1 MKAILFCS
9 ALALVGAGCK
19 KGSSASSCAD
29 AINKG
34 VDTMMAAGAKRMEGA
49 PPEMKAK
56 MDEMAVKLK
65 GVITNRCTEDK
76 WPADVIDCYSKA
88 QKRTDLRDC
97 RNKLPA
103 DQQAKLQSEETSVML
118 GAGFGGMRPHGDMG
132 SGMAGSGMA
141 GSGMTPPA
149 NPDGSGMAPPVGSN
163 AAPTGTTN
171 GSANPPPMGS
181 ATK

>member
-9 ALALVGAGCK
+9 ALALVGFGCK

-49 PPEMKAK
+49 PPDMKAK
-56 MDEMAVKLK
+56 MDETAVKLK

-76 WPADVIDCYSKA
+76 WPAEVIDCYSKA

-97 RNKLPA
+97 RNKLPE
-103 DQQAKLQSEETSVML
+103 DQQQKLQSEEQAVML

-132 SGMAGSGMA
+132 GTGMADH
-141 GSGMTPPA
+141 PPMGTA
-149 NPDGSGMAPPVGSN
+149 VPTAPTDGSGMAPPV
-163 AAPTGTTN
+163 AAPAPA
-171 GSANPPPMGS
+171 GSA
-181 ATK
+181 AK

>member
-9 ALALVGAGCK
+9 ALALVGVGCK

-76 WPADVIDCYSKA
+76 WSAEVIDCYSKA

-97 RNKLPA
+97 RNKLPQ

-118 GAGFGGMRPHGDMG
+118 GAGFGGGMRPHDMG
-132 SGMAGSGMA
+132 GSGA
-141 GSGMTPPA
+141 PPVA
-149 NPDGSGMAPPVGSN
+149 DGSGMA
-163 AAPTGTTN
+163 APAPA
-171 GSANPPPMGS
+171 GSAATLAPAGS
-181 ATK
+181 AAGSAK

>member
-9 ALALVGAGCK
+9 ALALFTVGCK

-97 RNKLPA
+97 RNKLPQ

-118 GAGFGGMRPHGDMG
+118 GAGFGGGMRPHGDMGG

-141 GSGMTPPA
+141 PPA
-149 NPDGSGMAPPVGSN
+149 TDGSAMAPAGSA
-163 AAPTGTTN
+163 AAPA
-171 GSANPPPMGS
+171 GSAAAPAAGS
-181 ATK
+181 AK

>member
-9 ALALVGAGCK
+9 ALALVGFGCK

-49 PPEMKAK
+49 PPDMKAK
-56 MDEMAVKLK
+56 MEETAVKLK
-65 GVITNRCTEDK
+65 GVMTNRCTEDK

-97 RNKLPA
+97 RNKLPE
-103 DQQAKLQSEETSVML
+103 DQQQKLQSEEQAVML

-132 SGMAGSGMA
+132 GSGMA
-141 GSGMTPPA
+141 DHPPMGSAVAPA
-149 NPDGSGMAPPVGSN
+149 VPDGSGMAPPPAGSA
-163 AAPTGTTN
+163 AAPAPA
-171 GSANPPPMGS
+171 GSA
-181 ATK
+181 AK

>member
-9 ALALVGAGCK
+9 ALALVGFGCK

-56 MDEMAVKLK
+56 MDEAAVKLK

-76 WPADVIDCYSKA
+76 WSADVIDCYSKA
-88 QKRTDLRDC
+88 AKREDLRNC
-97 RNKLPA
+97 RNKLPQ
-103 DQQAKLQSEETSVML
+103 DQQAKLQSEEMLVMM
-118 GAGFGGMRPHGDMG
+118 GAGFGGMRPHGDMSG
-132 SGMAGSGMA
+132 SGMA
-141 GSGMTPPA
+141 TPPA

-171 GSANPPPMGS
+171 GSANPPAMGS